1 MSIQSEITRISGNIA
16 DALDAIEEKGV
27 TIPAGSSS
35 DDLADLIGQITS
47 GCTVR
52 AATATPSS
60 DSDSLSFT
68 VNSSMSGLPKIFSC
82 APGLAGTTNSLGT
95 GKRYIMSLQYN
106 GSVIYGETVYRS
118 SSSGTIYGYNDR
130 YTVSRSGNTLTIS
143 ETRTGMSSS
152 LYSYFKSGLVY
163 RLVYAY

>member
-1 MSIQSEITRISGNIA
+1 MAHTSLASLFTDIA
-16 DALDAIEEKGV
+16 DAIRGKTGGTAALVADNFPTAIAAIPGV
-27 TIPAGSSS
+27 R
-35 DDLADLIGQITS
+35 
-47 GCTVR
+47 V
-52 AATATPSS
+52 AAVTATPSS

-68 VNSSMSGLPKIFSC
+68 VSSSMSGLPKIFSC

-143 ETRTGMSSS
+143 EDRTGMSSS
-152 LYSYFKSGLVY
+152 LYSYFKNGLVY

>member
-1 MSIQSEITRISGNIA
+1 MAHTSLASLFTDIA
-16 DALDAIEEKGV
+16 DAIRGKTGGSAALVADDFPTAIAA
-27 TIPAGSSS
+27 IP
-35 DDLADLIGQITS
+35 

-52 AATATPSS
+52 AVTATPSS

-68 VNSSMSGLPKIFSC
+68 VNSGMSGLPKIFSC

-106 GSVIYGETVYRS
+106 GSVLYGESVYRS